1 MWNSKNYVNFRDSQW
16 VQSSQ
21 FKAPCCCWICLIFL
35 IWYIQKRLLFRK
47 FEIFY
52 LFLNSLFSTFLGRSW
67 SWFMV
72 FKPSILGSNPSIL
85 NSATCKLASLRAL
98 FQRTY
103 VCFIILFLSV
113 FNHYICR
120 AYGSAYKSS
129 FKEISYTFNCV
140 R

>member
-1 MWNSKNYVNFRDSQW
+1 MSCF
-16 VQSSQ
+16 Q

-103 VCFIILFLSV
+103 VCFIILFYLFLITISAELMVLPINPRSKKSHILSIV
-113 FNHYICR
+113 SGNLQW
-120 AYGSAYKSS
+120 K
-129 FKEISYTFNCV
+129 
-140 R
+140 